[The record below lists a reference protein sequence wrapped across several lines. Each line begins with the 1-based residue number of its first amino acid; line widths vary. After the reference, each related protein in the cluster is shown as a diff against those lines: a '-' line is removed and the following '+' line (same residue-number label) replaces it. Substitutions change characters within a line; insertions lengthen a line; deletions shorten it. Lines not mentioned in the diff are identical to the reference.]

1 MENSPNSEPLET
13 QLHEQLGEIGR
24 QIQRLVAEREA
35 LKRILVR
42 VSPHRRLPR
51 ADGHGRLLVE
61 TRVIDILRSAQ
72 GAPVSSRA
80 LLAELRKAHPGLKE
94 TTFRSELHRLKKRA
108 LIAPH
113 DRGHWR
119 WKG

>member
-1 MENSPNSEPLET
+1 MENTTSPEPLET

-24 QIQRLVAEREA
+24 QIQRLIAEREA

-42 VSPHRRLPR
+42 VSPGRRLPR
-51 ADGHGRLLVE
+51 ADGHHRHLVE
-61 TRVIDILRSAQ
+61 VRVIDILRSADGQ
-72 GAPVSSRA
+72 PVSSRD
-80 LLAELRKAHPGLKE
+80 LLAEVRKAHPGLKE
-94 TTFRSELHRLKKRA
+94 TTFRSQLHRLKKRA